1 MFNAELVRSICQK
14 IAAESDPLIVR
25 DLNSLLLSVVRD
37 NHEEVRL
44 RIAYLAIAYGITF
57 DESKVLARNP
67 EVVRAE
73 AIPGQPPASGSPFLS
88 EGYGDNRE
96 GTQWI

>member
-25 DLNSLLLSVVRD
+25 DLNSLLLSVIRD

-44 RIAYLAIAYGITF
+44 RIAYLAIAYGFTF

-88 EGYGDNRE
+88 EGYGDNLE
-96 GTQWI
+96 GKQWI

>member
-14 IAAESDPLIVR
+14 MTAESDPLIVR

-44 RIAYLAIAYGITF
+44 RIAYLAIAYGFTF

>member
-14 IAAESDPLIVR
+14 IATESDPLIVR
-25 DLNSLLLSVVRD
+25 DLNSLLLSVIRD

-88 EGYGDNRE
+88 EGYGDNLE
-96 GTQWI
+96 GKQWI

>member
-14 IAAESDPLIVR
+14 ITAESDPLIVR

-44 RIAYLAIAYGITF
+44 RIAYLGIAYGFTF

>member
-44 RIAYLAIAYGITF
+44 PIAYLAIA
-57 DESKVLARNP
+57 
-67 EVVRAE
+67 
-73 AIPGQPPASGSPFLS
+73 
-88 EGYGDNRE
+88 
-96 GTQWI
+96 